1 MYAFF
6 FRRNMQPTPESS
18 NARRDYA
25 RHLAKKRLILL
36 FLLLLVLVLSV
47 VCINAGAS
55 PIPPRDILRALFTG
69 DTSTNSRIVRS
80 IRLPR
85 VLAAL
90 CAGAGLS
97 LSGCIMQNVLRNPM
111 ASPSTLGVSN
121 AAVFGANFAIV
132 FLGAGAFHSTHG
144 DTVSI
149 DHPYTVTLCAFV
161 CALAASVLILA
172 LSARRGFSAETVVL
186 AGTALGALFSAA
198 TTVVQYFAMDTQIAA
213 AVFWTFGDL
222 GRATLREDLL
232 ILAVSAVSLFYFLWH
247 RWDYNAMA
255 AGEDTARS
263 LGVRTEMVRFVSLLL
278 SSVICAVSVSFLG
291 IIGFLGLAAPQLAR
305 RLVGEDHRFLLPASA
320 FCGMALLLFA
330 DTLGRSVLR
339 GVSLPV
345 GAVTSLLGGPV
356 LLWMLFR
363 RKGGRMS

>member
-1 MYAFF
+1 M
-6 FRRNMQPTPESS
+6 RTHSDTPTD
-18 NARRDYA
+18 ARRAYS
-25 RHLAKKRLILL
+25 RRLTRLRLVLL
-36 FLLLLVLVLSV
+36 ILLLLVLLLSV
-47 VCINAGAS
+47 ICMNAGAS

-69 DTSTNSRIVRS
+69 DGSTNSRIVRS

-132 FLGAGAFHSTHG
+132 VLGAGGFHSTHG
-144 DTVSI
+144 ETVSI
-149 DHPYTVTLCAFV
+149 SDPYSVTLCAFL
-161 CALAASVLILA
+161 CALGASLLILG
-172 LSARRGFSAETVVL
+172 LSARRGFRAETVVL
-186 AGTALGALFSAA
+186 AGSALGALFSAA
-198 TTVVQYFAMDTQIAA
+198 TTVVQYFAMDTQVAA

-232 ILAVSAVSLFYFLWH
+232 ILTVTALSLIYFLLH

-255 AGEDTARS
+255 AGEETART
-263 LGVRTEMVRFVSLLL
+263 LGVRTARVRFASLLL

-305 RLVGEDHRFLLPASA
+305 RLVGEDHRFLLPASTL
-320 FCGMALLLFA
+320 CGMALLLFA
-330 DTLGRSVLR
+330 DTLSRSLLR
-339 GVSLPV
+339 GISLPV
-345 GAVTSLLGGPV
+345 GAITSLLGGPV
-356 LLWMLFR
+356 LLWMLFC
-363 RKGGRMS
+363 RKGGDLS